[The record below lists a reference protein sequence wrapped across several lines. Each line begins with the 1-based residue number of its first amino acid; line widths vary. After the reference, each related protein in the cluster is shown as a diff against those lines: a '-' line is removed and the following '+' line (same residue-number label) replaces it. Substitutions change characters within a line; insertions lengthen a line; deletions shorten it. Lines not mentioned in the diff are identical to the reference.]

1 MDKEKRKTVITKAIS
16 RKIQTA
22 KYENI
27 QISVSVQ
34 EEIDWD
40 NLDEKTKKH
49 QAVTKVLL
57 NDYKQ
62 TEKDVLKELNLMNK
76 PASVGGIKNSES
88 VHSKAIDLDD

>member
-27 QISVSVQ
+27 QISVSVE
-34 EEIDWD
+34 EEIDWA
-40 NLDEKTKKH
+40 NLDEKNKKH

-62 TEKDVLKELNLMNK
+62 TEKDVLKELDLMNK
-76 PASVGGIKNSES
+76 PASVGGIKNNENMTI
-88 VHSKAIDLDD
+88 KTIDLDD